1 MKESEGNL
9 IGDLPDNFETFKKM
23 ASTWDTVGASH
34 NLWNTETGA
43 ITVFTDIVTVPA
55 VSVDKAFD
63 PDFKT
68 PAEIKQIAD
77 EKKKALEQKA
87 EEEAEK

>member
-1 MKESEGNL
+1 MKCVEPAAENTDNKGYIDMKESDGNL
-9 IGDLPDNFETFKKM
+9 VGNLPDNFETFKKM

-63 PDFKT
+63 PSFKT
-68 PAEIKQIAD
+68 PAEI
-77 EKKKALEQKA
+77 
-87 EEEAEK
+87 